1 MANEIVRVQI
11 RKNDTEH
18 TWNDVGNKAGD
29 ESIPVNGTVTVSNP
43 TDVSDLA
50 TSAKQDTIIAGLIT
64 SNPFSGYGLYA
75 VDSEDATYFY
85 AMYQNTSAAWIVIR
99 ITLATGITLYATGS
113 SDASGNWT
121 GRAGL
126 TYQDYDTTFS

>member
-1 MANEIVRVQI
+1 MSEALGTTHGRGMTPAEYEEHAIISGVHGKKVFIV
-11 RKNDTEH
+11 
-18 TWNDVGNKAGD
+18 
-29 ESIPVNGTVTVSNP
+29 NP
-43 TDVSDLA
+43 DGSQAIV
-50 TSAKQDTIIAGLIT
+50 

-113 SDASGNWT
+113 SDASTNWT

-126 TYQDYDTTFS
+126 TYQDYNTTF